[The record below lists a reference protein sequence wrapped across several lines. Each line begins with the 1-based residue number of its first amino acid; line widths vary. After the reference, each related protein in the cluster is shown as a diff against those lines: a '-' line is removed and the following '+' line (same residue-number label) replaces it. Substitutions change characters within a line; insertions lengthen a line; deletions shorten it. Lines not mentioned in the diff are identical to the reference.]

1 MRMRSKWRA
10 SREEYGAVIP
20 RTNSLRFEKMESDD
34 SVDVDVED
42 SYMDDDC
49 EIRKKY
55 DR

>member
-1 MRMRSKWRA
+1 
-10 SREEYGAVIP
+10 
-20 RTNSLRFEKMESDD
+20 MESDD

-55 DR
+55 DRLVLVLVDSYCIACNILYTKF